1 MCAPIGIYTKPSR
14 RTGFACDAANAVIDG
29 AIGES
34 REALD
39 KEPESTVAQDSLVE
53 ALRNKVTLLQDT
65 VALINTLRHAD
76 ADGTADQATGLNQ

>member
-1 MCAPIGIYTKPSR
+1 MLTASLT
-14 RTGFACDAANAVIDG
+14 VIDG